1 MKMRF
6 WYRRWWLTELM
17 ALAAGGLAMLA
28 LYKGLGWD
36 GGRRIWAVFLTGALV
51 VTAAG
56 EAPLRKM
63 RERGSARPERPGR
76 TSSPTADSRSRD

>member
-1 MKMRF
+1 MKMRV
-6 WYRRWWLTELM
+6 WYQRWWLTKLM

-56 EAPLRKM
+56 EAPLWKVR
-63 RERGSARPERPGR
+63 RERA
-76 TSSPTADSRSRD
+76 SPTPVTDGLIRRRRR